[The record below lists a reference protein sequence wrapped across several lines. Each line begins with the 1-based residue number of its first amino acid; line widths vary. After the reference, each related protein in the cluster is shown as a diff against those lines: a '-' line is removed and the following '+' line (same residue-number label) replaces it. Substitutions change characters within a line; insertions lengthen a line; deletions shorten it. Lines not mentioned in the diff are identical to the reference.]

1 MATALVEVA
10 ALRETPSSILGLS
23 ISVAQLRVVA
33 LTVVLAAATLTR
45 TAHLATY
52 GFSEDEINKV
62 HAVEEYRHGRFGANA
77 EHPMLMKLAMW
88 GSVAASERWNAVA
101 PPERAMSLETAIRL
115 PNALAGAATTLVL
128 FAAVELLF
136 GTPSALAAS
145 AVWAL
150 DVNAIATSRI
160 GKEDTF
166 LLFFFLL
173 AVWCYE
179 WAKRQGVTDP
189 SGAQLWYTGSGAA
202 FGLMLAS

>member
-62 HAVEEYRHGRFGANA
+62 HAVEEYRHGRFTANA

-88 GSVAASERWNAVA
+88 GSVELADVWKHVAAAGQTVPIAS
-101 PPERAMSLETAIRL
+101 AIRL
-115 PNALAGAATTLVL
+115 PNVLAGTLTTLVL
-128 FAAVELLF
+128 FDLAELLF
-136 GTPSALAAS
+136 GTGVALVAA
-145 AVWAL
+145 VLWAL
-150 DVNAIATSRI
+150 DVNAIAMNRV
-160 GKEDTF
+160 GKE
-166 LLFFFLL
+166 
-173 AVWCYE
+173 
-179 WAKRQGVTDP
+179 
-189 SGAQLWYTGSGAA
+189 
-202 FGLMLAS
+202 